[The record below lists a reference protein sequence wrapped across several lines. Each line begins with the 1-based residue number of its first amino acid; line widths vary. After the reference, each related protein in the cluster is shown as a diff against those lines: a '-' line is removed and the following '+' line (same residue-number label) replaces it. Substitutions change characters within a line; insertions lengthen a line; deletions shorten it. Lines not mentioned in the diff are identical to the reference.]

1 MKALPVM
8 ALLGALFWAAGM
20 TLLTY
25 RAWEAYGLAH
35 TSGPGLMHVATGS
48 ILLSAVAW
56 QLDHETIA
64 VVLLFPGFVAGMAL
78 YFKAREWLLNRRWF
92 RR

>member
-1 MKALPVM
+1 MKGLPVM

-25 RAWEAYGLAH
+25 RAWENYGLAH
-35 TSGPGLMHVATGS
+35 TSGPGLMHITVGS

-56 QLDHETIA
+56 QLDHEAIG
-64 VVLLFPGFVAGMAL
+64 VVLLFPGFVASMAL
-78 YFKAREWLLNRRWF
+78 YFKGREWLRSRRWF

>member
-25 RAWEAYGLAH
+25 RAWENYGLAH
-35 TSGPGLMHVATGS
+35 TSGPGLMHIAVGS
-48 ILLSAVAW
+48 ILLSSVAW
-56 QLDHETIA
+56 QLDHEAIG

-78 YFKAREWLLNRRWF
+78 YFKGREWLKGRSWF